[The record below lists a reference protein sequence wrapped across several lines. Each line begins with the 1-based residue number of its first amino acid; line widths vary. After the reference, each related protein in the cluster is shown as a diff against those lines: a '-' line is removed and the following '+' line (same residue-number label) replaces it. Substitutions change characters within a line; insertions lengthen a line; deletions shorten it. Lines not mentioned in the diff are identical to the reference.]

1 MVTLSV
7 LIAHWEMSQ
16 WLFNVILLWF
26 PSNAKFNQWRLHLL
40 RELCLCST
48 PFSQCKFPQSS
59 NSDQAQNDT
68 CASCPAHVRMLKFT
82 SKINRTLW
90 GVSVLGPWLNTFL
103 ILPFKIDLNTLYL
116 FLLCFLLFFLPSFL
130 LSFLLHSES
139 PSLFLPFLLP
149 LFLSFAQHFSDL
161 KCWKQRSWSNRLSM
175 FAQLIKLT
183 HNINTRNN
191 CNTNISINI
200 PTPG

>member
-1 MVTLSV
+1 MSSYYGSLVTLSLISDDYICWESSAYV
-7 LIAHWEMSQ
+7 LLPSHSVN
-16 WLFNVILLWF
+16 FPSPVILIRHRMTHVPAAQHMW
-26 PSNAKFNQWRLHLL
+26 
-40 RELCLCST
+40 EC
-48 PFSQCKFPQSS
+48 S
-59 NSDQAQNDT
+59 NSQAK
-68 CASCPAHVRMLKFT
+68 SIVLY
-82 SKINRTLW
+82 
-90 GVSVLGPWLNTFL
+90 GVYQLLGPWLNTFL

-161 KCWKQRSWSNRLSM
+161 KCRKQRSWSNRLSM

-183 HNINTRNN
+183 HNVNTRNN